1 VSGLLARGGRAR
13 APAASFGHGARG
25 GAAAG
30 GAEGPGP
37 AAYDVGGATRFGAD
51 SAAAGASFAAG
62 AGRDAAGGGGG
73 RGGGALTP
81 GPGAYDVAGL
91 LPDANRARAPAFS
104 LGYGKR

>member
-1 VSGLLARGGRAR
+1 MSGLLARGGRAH
-13 APAASFGHGARG
+13 APAASFGLGARE

-30 GAEGPGP
+30 GVEGPGP

-51 SAAAGASFAAG
+51 SAVAGASFAAG

-73 RGGGALTP
+73 GGALTP

-91 LPDANRARAPAFS
+91 LADANRARAPAFS
-104 LGYGKR
+104 LGYGER